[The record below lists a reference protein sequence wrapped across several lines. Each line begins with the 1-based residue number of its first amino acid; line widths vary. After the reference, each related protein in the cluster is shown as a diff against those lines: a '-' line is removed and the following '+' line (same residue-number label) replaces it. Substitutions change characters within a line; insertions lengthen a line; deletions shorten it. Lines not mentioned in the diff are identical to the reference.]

1 MSDISRQSAIKL
13 VAVSVALTLL
23 IALPISV
30 WANHQFNDVPT
41 SNPFHAD
48 ISAISDAGI
57 TTGFNDGGYHPA
69 ADVTRQAM
77 AAFLHRG
84 LGRVAFGKT
93 SDWSAENIVVG
104 PSATILASV
113 ALDSGAESAGGS
125 GFVELTGVAHILS
138 ISPATCPCHVELSIW
153 DTVSNTQLTVTKT
166 DVPSLANEYASSFA
180 AVSVTA
186 AALLPANTVG
196 RYALKATRFD
206 ASTAIQGNGSLMA
219 TYVPFG
225 AGGTDVLA
233 YCSPDEAEP
242 NDTRAQAK
250 AITHQPV
257 SGCISSASDVDY
269 YSINPPV
276 NWALFLRTMGLG
288 GINTCEMDTHM
299 RLMTSTGTVLAEDTD
314 AGDGKC
320 SSILL
325 LTHPAGPLY
334 IEVTG
339 ESGATG
345 SYQVWDSSTY

>member
-1 MSDISRQSAIKL
+1 MAVGVVLALAIG
-13 VAVSVALTLL
+13 VPA
-23 IALPISV
+23 SV
-30 WANHQFNDVPT
+30 WATHEFFDVSN
-41 SNPFHAD
+41 SNPFHDD
-48 ISAISDAGI
+48 ISAILDAGI
-57 TTGFNDGGYHPA
+57 TTGFGDGGYHPA
-69 ADVTRQAM
+69 ANVTRQSM

-93 SDWSAENIVVG
+93 SDWSAANLVVG
-104 PSATILASV
+104 STATILASV
-113 ALDSGAESAGGS
+113 AIDSGAESAGGS
-125 GFVELTGVAHILS
+125 GFVQLTGVAHILS
-138 ISPATCPCHVELSIW
+138 TSPATCPCHVELSIW
-153 DTVSNTQLTVTKT
+153 DTVSNTQLTVTKA

-206 ASTAIQGNGSLMA
+206 SSTAIEGTGSLMA

-250 AITHQPV
+250 SITHQPV
-257 SGCISSASDVDY
+257 SACISSASDVDY

-299 RLMTSTGTVLAEDTD
+299 RLITSAGTVLAEDTD
-314 AGDGKC
+314 AGEGKC
-320 SSILL
+320 SFIILP
-325 LTHPAGPLY
+325 THPAGPLY